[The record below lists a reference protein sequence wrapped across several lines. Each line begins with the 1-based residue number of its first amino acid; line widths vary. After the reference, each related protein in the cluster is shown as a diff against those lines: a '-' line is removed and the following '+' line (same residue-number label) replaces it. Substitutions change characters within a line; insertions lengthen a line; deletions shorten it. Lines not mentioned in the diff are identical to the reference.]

1 MIVLVM
7 GVSGAGKSTVG
18 TLLARALD
26 ATFIEADDHHP
37 PANVEKMQAGVPLDD
52 ADRWP
57 WLDALAGAIREAVA
71 LGRVVVACSALRRRY
86 RDRLLAGQSAP
97 VRVVHLTGSPAVI
110 GARMSARTG
119 HYMPASL
126 LPTQIA
132 ALEVPDDA
140 ITVDVS
146 LTLEVQIRTILH
158 LLEGIGAH

>member
-18 TLLARALD
+18 MRLAQALG
-26 ATFIEADDHHP
+26 AAFIEADDHHP
-37 PANVEKMQAGVPLDD
+37 PANVEKMRAGVPLDD

-57 WLDALAGAIREAVA
+57 WLDALADAIRAA
-71 LGRVVVACSALRRRY
+71 AAAGCVVVACSALRHRY
-86 RDRLLAGQSAP
+86 RDRLLAGQSVP
-97 VRVVHLTGSPAVI
+97 VRIVHLTGSPAVI
-110 GARMSARTG
+110 GARMSTRTD
-119 HYMPASL
+119 HYMPPSL

-146 LTLEVQIRTILH
+146 LALEEQVRTILH
-158 LLEGIGAH
+158 LLKEAGAR